1 MARKSRKNTTPE
13 EIPAN
18 AAYRAAVYIR
28 LSVEDSQSGSA
39 SVETQQYI
47 IGHFLDR
54 HPEIEPFHTYID
66 NGLTGTNFNR
76 PAFQSLLNDI
86 ESGAV
91 NCVVVKDLS
100 RLGRN
105 SIDTGY
111 YIEQYFPQR
120 KVRFIAVNEG
130 YDTDSA
136 DGRPDMMIALRNMVN
151 EAYAADISKKI
162 TAAQR
167 QMMKDGKFVGALP
180 PYGYLKD
187 PEDCHKLVVD
197 PEAAA
202 VVKQI
207 FAWAANGMG
216 INTIVTRL
224 NEAGVMTPSHRRA
237 EQGLITNE
245 KRLGSGSWQTFTVS
259 KILREETYTGDMV
272 QGKSRTVAH
281 KQTPVSPKEYT
292 VVHGT
297 HEPIISRERYEQVQT
312 ILNKTAQS
320 VKERE
325 QTPYTP
331 NLLKGKIFCAACGRA
346 LHRQRSKRRKMP
358 DRYLYHCITN
368 SRTAHGTCPGILIYE
383 EALFDALL
391 PIIRNTL
398 ESFLGEETVT
408 LSDPES
414 DKETEK
420 RLASLRQEIR
430 RKDGQIAGLYED
442 LTLGVINREEYDS
455 LREQFE
461 SRIRELT
468 AEADRLGDE
477 CKRRAEDSG
486 RLRMLRE
493 EEEALRKNPVLTK
506 ELIDRLIERI
516 DVSPDKSLRIRWTFK
531 NEYGEED
538 EPCQPM

>member
-1 MARKSRKNTTPE
+1 MPE
-13 EIPAN
+13 EGQST
-18 AAYRAAVYIR
+18 AAFRAAVYIR

-47 IGHFLDR
+47 IGHFLDQ
-54 HPEIEPFHTYID
+54 HPEIERFHTYID

-76 PAFQSLLNDI
+76 PAFQSMLNDI

-105 SIDTGY
+105 CIDTGY

-130 YDTDSA
+130 YDTA
-136 DGRPDMMIALRNMVN
+136 GEDGRPDMMIALRNIVN
-151 EAYAADISKKI
+151 EAYAADISRKI
-162 TAAQR
+162 SAAQR
-167 QMMKDGKFVGALP
+167 QMIKDGKYVGALP

-187 PEDCHKLVVD
+187 PEDCHKLVID

-224 NEAGVMTPSHRRA
+224 NEAGVTTPSYRRA

-281 KQTPVSPKEYT
+281 KQTPVNVKEYT
-292 VVHGT
+292 VVRGT

-346 LHRQRSKRRKMP
+346 LHRQRAKRRKMP

-368 SRTAHGTCPGILIYE
+368 TRTAHGTCPGILIFE

-398 ESFLGEETVT
+398 ESFLGGETVT

-420 RLASLRQEIR
+420 RLASLWQEIR
-430 RKDGQIAGLYED
+430 RKDGQIAGLYEN

-461 SRIRELT
+461 ARLRELT

-538 EPCQPM
+538 GPCQPM

>member
-76 PAFQSLLNDI
+76 PAFQSMLNDI

-91 NCVVVKDLS
+91 NCVIVKDLS

-111 YIEQYFPQR
+111 YIEQYFPAR

-130 YDTDSA
+130 YDTA
-136 DGRPDMMIALRNMVN
+136 GTDGRPDMMIALRNMVN

-167 QMMKDGKFVGALP
+167 QMMKDGKYVGALP

-187 PEDCHKLVVD
+187 PEDCHRLIVD
-197 PEAAA
+197 PEAAS
-202 VVKQI
+202 VVRQI
-207 FAWAANGMG
+207 FAWAADGTG

-237 EQGLITNE
+237 EQGLIRNE
-245 KRLGSGSWQTFTVS
+245 KRLGSGSWQTFTVN
-259 KILREETYTGDMV
+259 KILHAEIYTGDMV
-272 QGKSRTVAH
+272 QGKFRTVAR
-281 KQTPVSPKEYT
+281 KQIPLNPDEYT
-292 VVHGT
+292 VVPGT
-297 HEPIISRERYEQVQT
+297 HEPIISHELYEQVQT
-312 ILNKTAQS
+312 ILEGTAQS

-325 QTPYTP
+325 QIPYSP
-331 NLLKGKIFCAACGRA
+331 NLLKGKIFCAACGKA
-346 LHRQRSKRRKMP
+346 LHRQRAKRRKMP

-368 SRTAHGTCPGILIYE
+368 TRTAHGACPGIMIFE
-383 EALFDALL
+383 ETLFDALI

-398 ESFLGEETVT
+398 ESYLGEETVVP
-408 LSDPES
+408 PEQES
-414 DKETEK
+414 GKETEK
-420 RLASLRQEIR
+420 RLAALQQEIR
-430 RKDGQIAGLYED
+430 RRDGQIAGLYEN
-442 LTLGVINREEYDS
+442 LTLGVISRDEYDS

-461 SRIRELT
+461 ARLRELT
-468 AEADRLGDE
+468 AEADRLSVE
-477 CKRRAEDSG
+477 MRKHTEKETK
-486 RLRMLRE
+486 LRMLRE
-493 EEEALRKNPVLTK
+493 EDAALRDNPVLTK

-516 DVSPDKSLRIRWTFK
+516 DVSPDKSLHIRWTFRS
-531 NEYGEED
+531 EYGEED
-538 EPCQPM
+538 IPCQPM

>member
-1 MARKSRKNTTPE
+1 MARKSRKNVTTE
-13 EIPAN
+13 EITAI
-18 AAYRAAVYIR
+18 AAFRAAVYIR

-47 IGHFLDR
+47 IGHFLDQ
-54 HPEIEPFHTYID
+54 HPEIERFHTYID

-76 PAFQSLLNDI
+76 PAFQSMLNDI

-105 SIDTGY
+105 CIDTGY

-130 YDTDSA
+130 YDTA
-136 DGRPDMMIALRNMVN
+136 GEDGRPDMMIALRNIVN
-151 EAYAADISKKI
+151 EAYAADISRKI
-162 TAAQR
+162 SAAQR
-167 QMMKDGKFVGALP
+167 QMIKDGKYVGALP

-187 PEDCHKLVVD
+187 PEDCHKLVID
-197 PEAAA
+197 PEAAE
-202 VVKQI
+202 VVRRI
-207 FAWAANGMG
+207 FAWAADGMG
-216 INTIVTRL
+216 LNTIVTRL
-224 NEAGVMTPSHRRA
+224 NEAGVMTPSYRRA

-297 HEPIISRERYEQVQT
+297 HEPIITRERYEQVQT

-346 LHRQRSKRRKMP
+346 LHRQRARRRKMP

-368 SRTAHGTCPGILIYE
+368 TRTAHGTCPGILIFE

-391 PIIRNTL
+391 PIIRNML
-398 ESFLGEETVT
+398 ESFLGEETVD
-408 LSDPES
+408 LSEHKS

-420 RLASLRQEIR
+420 RLAFLWQEIR
-430 RKDGQIAGLYED
+430 QKDGQIAGLYEN
-442 LTLGVINREEYDS
+442 LTLGIIGRDEYDS

-461 SRIRELT
+461 ARLRELT
-468 AEADRLGDE
+468 AEADRLSDDMQKNE
-477 CKRRAEDSG
+477 EKEAK
-486 RLRMLRE
+486 LRMLRE
-493 EEEALRKNPVLTK
+493 EDAALRKNPVLTK

-538 EPCQPM
+538 GPCQPM

>member
-1 MARKSRKNTTPE
+1 MARKSRKNVTPE
-13 EIPAN
+13 ENTAN
-18 AAYRAAVYIR
+18 AAFRAAVYIR
-28 LSVEDSQSGSA
+28 LSVEDSQTGSA

-76 PAFQSLLNDI
+76 PGFQSMLNDI

-91 NCVVVKDLS
+91 NCVIVKDLS

-130 YDTDSA
+130 YDTDNA
-136 DGRPDMMIALRNMVN
+136 DRRPDMMIALRNMVN

-167 QMMKDGKFVGALP
+167 QMIRDGKYVGALP

-216 INTIVTRL
+216 IHTIVTRL
-224 NEAGVMTPSHRRA
+224 NETGVMTPSYRRA

-245 KRLGSGSWQTFTVS
+245 KRLGSGSWQTFTVNR
-259 KILREETYTGDMV
+259 ILHTEIYTGDMV
-272 QGKSRTVAH
+272 QGKSKIVAR
-281 KQTPVSPKEYT
+281 KQVPANPDEYT
-292 VVHGT
+292 VVPGT
-297 HEPIISRERYEQVQT
+297 HQPIVSRELFEQVSGM
-312 ILNKTAQS
+312 LDRTAQICR
-320 VKERE
+320 ERE
-325 QTPYTP
+325 KSAYSP

-346 LHRQRSKRRKMP
+346 LHRQRSKRRKTA

-383 EALFDALL
+383 DALFEALL
-391 PIIRNTL
+391 PIVRNTL
-398 ESFLGEETVT
+398 TSYLGRETVS
-408 LSDPES
+408 LHEGEPG
-414 DKETEK
+414 KETEK
-420 RLASLRQEIR
+420 RFAFLQQEIR
-430 RKDGQIAGLYED
+430 RRNGQIAGLYEN
-442 LTLGVINREEYDS
+442 LTLGIIGRDEYDS

-461 SRIRELT
+461 ARLRELT
-468 AEADRLGDE
+468 AEADRLSE
-477 CKRRAEDSG
+477 EMRKHTEKETK
-486 RLRMLRE
+486 LRMLRE
-493 EEEALRKNPVLTK
+493 EDAALRKNPVLTK

-516 DVSPDKSLRIRWTFK
+516 DVSPDKSLHIRWTFK
-531 NEYGEED
+531 SEYGEED
-538 EPCQPM
+538 TPCQPM

>member
-1 MARKSRKNTTPE
+1 MARKSRKNVTPE

-76 PAFQSLLNDI
+76 PAFQSMLNDI

-91 NCVVVKDLS
+91 NCVIVKDLS

-187 PEDCHKLVVD
+187 PEDCHKLIVD
-197 PEAAA
+197 LEAAA

-224 NEAGVMTPSHRRA
+224 NEAGVMTPSYRRA

-245 KRLGSGSWQTFTVS
+245 KRLGSGSWQTFTVN
-259 KILREETYTGDMV
+259 KILHAEIYTGDMV
-272 QGKSRTVAH
+272 QGKSKIVAR
-281 KQTPVSPKEYT
+281 KQVPATPDEYT
-292 VVHGT
+292 VVPGT
-297 HEPIISRERYEQVQT
+297 HQPIVSRELFEQVRGM
-312 ILNKTAQS
+312 LDRTAQA

-325 QTPYTP
+325 QTPYSP

-368 SRTAHGTCPGILIYE
+368 SRTEHGSCPGILIYE

-398 ESFLGEETVT
+398 DSFLGRETII
-408 LSDPES
+408 LPEQDS
-414 DKETEK
+414 EKETEK
-420 RLASLRQEIR
+420 RLAVLQQEIR
-430 RKDGQIAGLYED
+430 RRDGQIAGLYEN
-442 LTLGVINREEYDS
+442 LTLGVISRGEYDS
-455 LREQFE
+455 LRGQFE
-461 SRIRELT
+461 TRLMELT
-468 AEADRLGDE
+468 AEATRLRE
-477 CKRRAEDSG
+477 EVQTQEENSR

-493 EEEALRKNPVLTK
+493 EDAALRENPVLTK

-538 EPCQPM
+538 GPCQPM

>member
-1 MARKSRKNTTPE
+1 MARKSRKNVTPE

-28 LSVEDSQSGSA
+28 LSVEDSQTGSA

-47 IGHFLDR
+47 IGHYLDR
-54 HPEIEPFHTYID
+54 HPEIERFHTYID

-76 PAFQSLLNDI
+76 PGFQSMLNDI

-91 NCVVVKDLS
+91 NCVIVKDLS

-167 QMMKDGKFVGALP
+167 QMIRDGKYVGALP

-207 FAWAANGMG
+207 FAWAENGMG

-224 NEAGVMTPSHRRA
+224 NEAGVMTPSYRRA

-358 DRYLYHCITN
+358 
-368 SRTAHGTCPGILIYE
+368 S
-383 EALFDALL
+383 FD
-391 PIIRNTL
+391 
-398 ESFLGEETVT
+398 ES
-408 LSDPES
+408 
-414 DKETEK
+414 
-420 RLASLRQEIR
+420 
-430 RKDGQIAGLYED
+430 
-442 LTLGVINREEYDS
+442 
-455 LREQFE
+455 
-461 SRIRELT
+461 
-468 AEADRLGDE
+468 
-477 CKRRAEDSG
+477 
-486 RLRMLRE
+486 
-493 EEEALRKNPVLTK
+493 
-506 ELIDRLIERI
+506 
-516 DVSPDKSLRIRWTFK
+516 
-531 NEYGEED
+531 
-538 EPCQPM
+538 

>member
-1 MARKSRKNTTPE
+1 MARKSRKNVTPE
-13 EIPAN
+13 ELMAN

-28 LSVEDSQSGSA
+28 LSVEDSQTGSA

-47 IGHFLDR
+47 IGHYLDR
-54 HPEIEPFHTYID
+54 HPEIEQFHTYID

-76 PAFQSLLNDI
+76 PGFQSMLNDI

-91 NCVVVKDLS
+91 SCVIVKDLS

-111 YIEQYFPQR
+111 YIEQYFLQR

-187 PEDCHKLVVD
+187 PEDCHKLVID

-224 NEAGVMTPSHRRA
+224 NEAGVMTPSYRRA

-245 KRLGSGSWQTFTVS
+245 KQLGSGSWQTFTVN
-259 KILREETYTGDMV
+259 KILHAEIYTGDMV
-272 QGKSRTVAH
+272 QGKSKVVAR
-281 KQTPVSPKEYT
+281 KQIPTNPDEYT
-292 VVHGT
+292 VVPGT
-297 HEPIISRERYEQVQT
+297 HQPIVSRELFEQVRGM
-312 ILNKTAQS
+312 LDRTAQA

-325 QTPYTP
+325 QTPYSP

-346 LHRQRSKRRKMP
+346 LHRQRAKRRKMP

-368 SRTAHGTCPGILIYE
+368 SRTEHGSCPGILIFE
-383 EALFDALL
+383 EALFSALL

-398 ESFLGEETVT
+398 ESFLGGETII
-408 LSDPES
+408 LPEQDS
-414 DKETEK
+414 EKETEK
-420 RLASLRQEIR
+420 RLAVLQQEIR
-430 RKDGQIAGLYED
+430 RRAGQIAGLYEN
-442 LTLGVINREEYDS
+442 LTLGVISRGEYDS

-461 SRIRELT
+461 TRLMELT
-468 AEADRLGDE
+468 AEATRLREEVQTQEENG
-477 CKRRAEDSG
+477 R

-493 EEEALRKNPVLTK
+493 EDAALRENPVLTK
-506 ELIDRLIERI
+506 EQIDRLIEHI

-538 EPCQPM
+538 TPCQPM

>member
-1 MARKSRKNTTPE
+1 MARKSRKNVTPE

-28 LSVEDSQSGSA
+28 LSVEDSQTGSA

-76 PAFQSLLNDI
+76 PAFQSMLNDI

-91 NCVVVKDLS
+91 NCVIVKDLS

-187 PEDCHKLVVD
+187 PEDCHKLVID

-207 FAWAANGMG
+207 FAWAAEGAG
-216 INTIVTRL
+216 LNTIVLRL
-224 NEAGVMTPSHRRA
+224 NEANIMTPSYRRA

-245 KRLGSGSWQTFTVS
+245 KLLGSGKWHTFTVN
-259 KILREETYTGDMV
+259 KILRAEIYTGDMV
-272 QGKSRTVAH
+272 QGKSKIVAR
-281 KQTPVSPKEYT
+281 KQVPINPDEYT
-292 VVHGT
+292 VVPGT
-297 HEPIISRERYEQVQT
+297 HQPIVSRELFEQVRGM
-312 ILNKTAQS
+312 LDRTAQICR
-320 VKERE
+320 ERE
-325 QTPYTP
+325 KSAYSP

-346 LHRQRSKRRKMP
+346 LHRQRTKRRKTA

-383 EALFDALL
+383 DALFEALL
-391 PIIRNTL
+391 PIVRNTL
-398 ESFLGEETVT
+398 TSYLGKETDS
-408 LSDPES
+408 LSEDGS
-414 DKETEK
+414 GKETEK
-420 RLASLRQEIR
+420 GFAFLQQEIR
-430 RKDGQIAGLYED
+430 RRSGQIAGLYEN
-442 LTLGVINREEYDS
+442 LTLGIIGRDEYDS

-461 SRIRELT
+461 ARLRELT
-468 AEADRLGDE
+468 AEADRLSDDMQKNE
-477 CKRRAEDSG
+477 EKEAK
-486 RLRMLRE
+486 LRMLRE
-493 EEEALRKNPVLTK
+493 EDAALRKNPVLTK

-516 DVSPDKSLRIRWTFK
+516 NVSPDKSLHIRWTF
-531 NEYGEED
+531 NSEYGEED
-538 EPCQPM
+538 MPCQPM

>member
-1 MARKSRKNTTPE
+1 MARKSRKNVTTE
-13 EIPAN
+13 EITAI

-28 LSVEDSQSGSA
+28 LSVEDSQTGSA

-76 PAFQSLLNDI
+76 PAFQSMLNDI

-105 SIDTGY
+105 CIDTGY

-130 YDTDSA
+130 YDTA
-136 DGRPDMMIALRNMVN
+136 GEDGRPDMMIALRNMVN

-187 PEDCHKLVVD
+187 PEDCHKLVID

-207 FAWAANGMG
+207 FAWAVNGMG

-224 NEAGVMTPSHRRA
+224 NEAGVMTPSYRRV

-245 KRLGSGSWQTFTVS
+245 KRLGSGSWQTFTVN
-259 KILREETYTGDMV
+259 KILHAEIYTGDMV
-272 QGKSRTVAH
+272 QGKSKIVAR
-281 KQTPVSPKEYT
+281 KQVPATPDEYT
-292 VVHGT
+292 VVPGT
-297 HEPIISRERYEQVQT
+297 HQPIVSRELFEQVRGM
-312 ILNKTAQS
+312 LDRTAQS
-320 VKERE
+320 VKDRE
-325 QTPYTP
+325 QTSYSP

-346 LHRQRSKRRKMP
+346 LHRQRTKRRKTA

-383 EALFDALL
+383 DALFEVLL
-391 PIIRNTL
+391 PIVQNTL
-398 ESFLGEETVT
+398 TSYLGKETDS
-408 LSDPES
+408 LSEDGS
-414 DKETEK
+414 GKETEK
-420 RLASLRQEIR
+420 RFAFLQQEIR
-430 RKDGQIAGLYED
+430 RRNGQIAGLYEN
-442 LTLGVINREEYDS
+442 LTLGIIGRDEYDS

-461 SRIRELT
+461 ARLRELT
-468 AEADRLGDE
+468 AEADRLN
-477 CKRRAEDSG
+477 EDMQKNEEKEAK
-486 RLRMLRE
+486 LRMLRE
-493 EEEALRKNPVLTK
+493 EDAALRKHPVLTK
-506 ELIDRLIERI
+506 ELIDRLIEHI
-516 DVSPDKSLRIRWTFK
+516 DVSPDKGLHIRWTFK
-531 NEYGEED
+531 SEYGEED
-538 EPCQPM
+538 TPCQPM

>member
-1 MARKSRKNTTPE
+1 MARKSRKNVTPE
-13 EIPAN
+13 EIMAN

-76 PAFQSLLNDI
+76 PAFQSMLNDI

-91 NCVVVKDLS
+91 NCVIVKDLS

-130 YDTDSA
+130 YDTEGA

-187 PEDCHKLVVD
+187 PEDCHKLIVD

-207 FAWAANGMG
+207 FAWVANGMG

-224 NEAGVMTPSHRRA
+224 NETGVMTPSYRRA

-245 KRLGSGSWQTFTVS
+245 KRLGSGSWQTFTVN
-259 KILREETYTGDMV
+259 KILHAEIYTGDMV
-272 QGKSRTVAH
+272 QGKSKIVAR
-281 KQTPVSPKEYT
+281 KQVPATPDEYT
-292 VVHGT
+292 VVPGT
-297 HEPIISRERYEQVQT
+297 HQPIVSRELFEQVRGM
-312 ILNKTAQS
+312 LDRVAQS
-320 VKERE
+320 VKDRE
-325 QTPYTP
+325 QTSYSP

-346 LHRQRSKRRKMP
+346 LHRQRTKRRKTA

-383 EALFDALL
+383 DALFEALL
-391 PIIRNTL
+391 PIVRNTL
-398 ESFLGEETVT
+398 TSYLGRETVP
-408 LSDPES
+408 LHEGEPG
-414 DKETEK
+414 KETEK
-420 RLASLRQEIR
+420 RFAFLQQEIR
-430 RKDGQIAGLYED
+430 RRSGQIAGLYEN
-442 LTLGVINREEYDS
+442 LTLGVIGRDEYDS

-461 SRIRELT
+461 ARLRELT
-468 AEADRLGDE
+468 AEADRLSE
-477 CKRRAEDSG
+477 EIQKKTEKETK
-486 RLRMLRE
+486 LRMLRE
-493 EEEALRKNPVLTK
+493 EDAALRKNPVLTK

-516 DVSPDKSLRIRWTFK
+516 DVSPDKSLRIRWTFR

-538 EPCQPM
+538 TPCQPM

>member
-1 MARKSRKNTTPE
+1 MARKSRKNVTPE

-28 LSVEDSQSGSA
+28 LSVEDSQTGSA

-76 PAFQSLLNDI
+76 PAFQSMLNDI

-91 NCVVVKDLS
+91 NCVIVKDLS

-130 YDTDSA
+130 YDTDSG

-167 QMMKDGKFVGALP
+167 QMIRDGKYVGALP

-187 PEDCHKLVVD
+187 PEDCHKLVID

-224 NEAGVMTPSHRRA
+224 NEAGVMTPSYRRA

-245 KRLGSGSWQTFTVS
+245 RRLGSGSWQTFTVK
-259 KILREETYTGDMV
+259 KILHEETYTGDMV
-272 QGKSRTVAH
+272 QGKSRTIAR

-297 HEPIISRERYEQVQT
+297 HEPIISHERYEQVQI

-325 QTPYTP
+325 QTPYTL

-346 LHRQRSKRRKMP
+346 LHRQRARRRKMP

-368 SRTAHGTCPGILIYE
+368 TRTAHGTCPGILIFE

-398 ESFLGEETVT
+398 ESFLGEETVD
-408 LSDPES
+408 LSEHKS

-420 RLASLRQEIR
+420 RLASLWQEIR
-430 RKDGQIAGLYED
+430 QKDGQIAGLYEN

-477 CKRRAEDSG
+477 YKRRAEDSG

-531 NEYGEED
+531 NEYGGED
-538 EPCQPM
+538 TPCQPL